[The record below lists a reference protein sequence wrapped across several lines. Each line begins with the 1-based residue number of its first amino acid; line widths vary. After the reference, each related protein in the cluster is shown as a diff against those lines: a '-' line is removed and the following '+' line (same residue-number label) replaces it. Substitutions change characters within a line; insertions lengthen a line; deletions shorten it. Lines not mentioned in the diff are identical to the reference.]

1 MGGLWRL
8 SMILTP
14 RPQKQIPQGNS
25 KAVLGCSHRSSQEQ
39 ERGAGKRHWGFA
51 GWALGSTGEQQGG
64 FGAGAGLSPGLPLG
78 L

>member
-1 MGGLWRL
+1 MGGLWLL

-25 KAVLGCSHRSSQEQ
+25 KAVLGCSHRSSHEQ

-51 GWALGSTGEQQGG
+51 GWALGSTGGKQGG
-64 FGAGAGLSPGLPLG
+64 FGAGAGLSPELPLG